1 MSAAKISRLDFEKQF
16 HDAKATT
23 PGKGDFIYR
32 LGILVE
38 ADRYAYSLF
47 GDLAGKM
54 VLEIGCGTGEN
65 AVKLAAEGARVFAI
79 DISTEMVRKT
89 IQQSQQKSLDNQI
102 TVLEMN
108 AEQMAFADDTFDV
121 VFGHSVLHHTD
132 LRLTRG
138 ETYRILKTGGIG
150 VFVEPL
156 GHNPLVNLFV
166 V

>member
-47 GDLAGKM
+47 GDLAGKT

-65 AVKLAAEGARVFAI
+65 AMKLAAEGARVFAI

-108 AEQMAFADDTFDV
+108 AE
-121 VFGHSVLHHTD
+121 
-132 LRLTRG
+132 
-138 ETYRILKTGGIG
+138 
-150 VFVEPL
+150 
-156 GHNPLVNLFV
+156 
-166 V
+166 